1 MIFFLAMMLMIFG
14 IILAGICGILPIM
27 MVAQIPMFLRIL
39 LFFVGMVMGVVGYMI
54 LYGRANKTGA
64 KYLIEPAKRGEHLWF
79 YAYRDGSILITPGIR
94 KVESQLY
101 SPKLDAQIQEFKSY
115 RIFDHSV
122 RFVPEGIGHA
132 IDLGMCLYAKLL
144 KGKYGFERLEEARE
158 SANKLEQINP
168 INGDKHEIVPEERV
182 MTEEI
187 LREADKTIKGGEP
200 VGTTE

>member
-1 MIFFLAMMLMIFG
+1 MIFFLAMMLMLFG
-14 IILAGICGILPIM
+14 ITLAGICGVLPIM
-27 MVAQIPMFLRIL
+27 MVAQIPLFLRIL
-39 LFFVGMVMGVVGYMI
+39 LFFVGIVMGVVGYMI

-64 KYLIEPAKRGEHLWF
+64 KHLIEPAKRGEHLWF

-101 SPKLDAQIQEFKSY
+101 SPELDAQIQEFKSY

-132 IDLGMCLYAKLL
+132 IDLGMCLYAQLL
-144 KGKYGFERLEEARE
+144 RGKYGFERMEEARE
-158 SANKLEQINP
+158 SASILEKANPMTGQKHQIIPQEQILTEQ
-168 INGDKHEIVPEERV
+168 IIKKADEIIR
-182 MTEEI
+182 
-187 LREADKTIKGGEP
+187 GGEP